1 MAGES
6 DNLSSAN
13 ELIQRDLE
21 QHALRAAFPDCS
33 ETFLQSISHQLS
45 RRIVPKGDVLI
56 QMDEAGTCAYL
67 LLSGSLQVYGRGQ
80 GHQLVPI
87 CTLDTPG
94 RLLGE
99 QALLPGHRHRNATV
113 VALEQSL
120 VSELPP
126 RVFKQLLNADPQ
138 AQARLQSQRLDE
150 LRDRLQRL
158 GIGLDA
164 TLVDLPSAAA
174 SSLLPAMFS

>member
-1 MAGES
+1 MRLSLAQRLTAG
-6 DNLSSAN
+6 
-13 ELIQRDLE
+13 
-21 QHALRAAFPDCS
+21 LRP
-33 ETFLQSISHQLS
+33 
-45 RRIVPKGDVLI
+45 RP
-56 QMDEAGTCAYL
+56 
-67 LLSGSLQVYGRGQ
+67 

-120 VSELPP
+120 IVELPP
-126 RVFKQLLNADPQ
+126 QVFEQLLNADPN
-138 AQARLQSQRLDE
+138 AQARLQSQSLDE
-150 LRDRLQRL
+150 LRERLQRL

-164 TLVDLPSAAA
+164 TLVDPAISSSIQLAAGDVLLAAGKVPERAYSVVAGRLSQPCGRLRVESPCSCSALAHWWECRN
-174 SSLLPAMFS
+174 

>member
-33 ETFLQSISHQLS
+33 ETFLQNISHQLS
-45 RRIVPKGDVLI
+45 RHIVPKGDVLI

-80 GHQLVPI
+80 ANARVR
-87 CTLDTPG
+87 PG
-94 RLLGE
+94 QKNMAPLE
-99 QALLPGHRHRNATV
+99 TFRHR
-113 VALEQSL
+113 
-120 VSELPP
+120 
-126 RVFKQLLNADPQ
+126 
-138 AQARLQSQRLDE
+138 
-150 LRDRLQRL
+150 
-158 GIGLDA
+158 
-164 TLVDLPSAAA
+164 
-174 SSLLPAMFS
+174 

>member
-1 MAGES
+1 
-6 DNLSSAN
+6 
-13 ELIQRDLE
+13 
-21 QHALRAAFPDCS
+21 
-33 ETFLQSISHQLS
+33 
-45 RRIVPKGDVLI
+45 
-56 QMDEAGTCAYL
+56 MDEAGTCAYL
-67 LLSGSLQVYGRGQ
+67 LLSGSLQVYAA

-120 VSELPP
+120 IVELPP
-126 RVFKQLLNADPQ
+126 QVFEQLLNADPN
-138 AQARLQSQRLDE
+138 AQARLQSQSLDE
-150 LRDRLQRL
+150 LRERLQRL

-164 TLVDLPSAAA
+164 TLVDPAISSSIQLAAGDVLLAAGKVPEPSTPWLQDA
-174 SSLLPAMFS
+174 SACGRLQSPAHPALAHWWECRN